1 MRIAVLV
8 KHVVDSTE
16 VRFDKNTGELRLRG
30 LPEKISDYD
39 KHAIEAA
46 VRIKSELNATV
57 TAFSFGQKDATKSLK
72 EAVAMGADEGV
83 LISDLKANQIY
94 DPMFTAQVLSRAIE
108 DKGGADLVLCGA
120 MTEDITNHITGTSVA
135 FLLDC
140 SHIPNVTD
148 IELVEE
154 KKIDGVFEMDGT
166 ETKFQAEMP
175 VVLSVTRKLNEPRLA
190 TKIQILK
197 VPMKKV
203 TTITLADLEM
213 TTDGDSPSSVIFESF
228 TPITKERKRVV
239 LDGEISD
246 ITDELIQKFKQ
257 ENVL

>member
-16 VRFDKNTGELRLRG
+16 VRFDKNTGELKLRG

-46 VRIKSELNATV
+46 VKIKSELDATV
-57 TAFSFGQKDATKSLK
+57 TAFSFGQKDAIKSLK
-72 EAVAMGADEGV
+72 EGVAMGADEGV
-83 LISDLKANQIY
+83 LILDLKANQIY
-94 DPMFTAQVLSRAIE
+94 DPTFTAEVLSRAIE
-108 DKGGADLVLCGA
+108 NSGGADMVLCGA
-120 MTEDITNHITGTSVA
+120 MTEDITNHITGASVA
-135 FLLDC
+135 FLLGC
-140 SHIPNVTD
+140 PHIPNVTA
-148 IELVEE
+148 LGSVEE
-154 KKIDGVFEMDGT
+154 KKLGGVFEMDGI
-166 ETKFQAEMP
+166 ETTFQTKMP

-203 TTITLADLEM
+203 TTVTLDDLKKA
-213 TTDGDSPSSVIFESF
+213 TDGDSGPGASF
-228 TPITKERKRVV
+228 DSYTPITKERKRVV
-239 LDGEISD
+239 LSGD
-246 ITDELIQKFKQ
+246 INDIADELIQKVRE